1 MVLVIIFIIGMAAA
15 FIGLIPPGMLNMTA
29 VKISMTKD
37 KTKAKIYALGVSFTV
52 FFQATLAL
60 LITRFLRE
68 NQQFLIYVK
77 ELAAV
82 IFILLSFYFLRKGFS
97 ERKEN
102 YTAKQRIKNN
112 FIIGMLLSFFN
123 MFAIPYYYGVGAAL
137 GIYSDLMSGKLT
149 ILLFVTGAALGTFLL
164 LYLYIYMAQR
174 ISRKIQVI
182 TKNINFILGILTGI
196 LGIVTLVN
204 LQ

>member
-1 MVLVIIFIIGMAAA
+1 
-15 FIGLIPPGMLNMTA
+15 MLNMTA

-60 LITRFLRE
+60 LITRLLRE
-68 NQQFLIYVK
+68 NQQLLVYVK
-77 ELAAV
+77 ESAAV
-82 IFILLSFYFLRKGFS
+82 IFIILSFYFLRKGIS

-123 MFAIPYYYGVGAAL
+123 MFAIPYYCGVGAAL
-137 GIYSDLMSGKLT
+137 DMSNYLTFDKLS
-149 ILLFVTGAALGTFLL
+149 ILFFVTGAALGTFLL

-174 ISRKIQVI
+174 ISHKIQVI

-204 LQ
+204 L